1 MWRESQKLNH
11 QRELGGVWNSATSV
25 YPGLPSSYLN
35 MSSVQPCSSMYDVP
49 RYDDVDGT
57 GQLRPAC
64 MCTWVEHRDHAWK
77 AQQGSKTP
85 AFPAL
90 HLYQQ

>member
-1 MWRESQKLNH
+1 MRRESQKLNH
-11 QRELGGVWNSATSV
+11 QRELVGVWSSATSV
-25 YPGLPSSYLN
+25 YPGLPDTYVD
-35 MSSVQPCSSMYDVP
+35 MSSVQLCSSRNDVP
-49 RYDDVDGT
+49 RYDDVVHGAAAPS
-57 GQLRPAC
+57 LY
-64 MCTWVEHRDHAWK
+64 VYLIELRDHAWK